1 MTKEK
6 TDLQQRLKASQAE
19 NEKLKKL
26 ILIKESKEK
35 DLLKKVEE
43 VPFLQQ
49 KIKALETILK
59 VRLKKWIKKKFNK
72 KIIRK
77 FNIIT

>member
-59 VRLKKWIKKKFNK
+59 VRLKK
-72 KIIRK
+72 
-77 FNIIT
+77 